1 MNWKT
6 FITSGALAASLI
18 VAGNAQA
25 QTVTPGTGVRVPGQM
40 LPAQRPPGGRGER
53 GSARNVRFEL
63 RHLEKAIDALQR
75 DRHDFGGH
83 REAAI
88 DLLQRARTEL
98 NAALQYDAAHPGQ

>member
-1 MNWKT
+1 MKLKAL
-6 FITSGALAASLI
+6 ITSGALAASLI
-18 VAGNAQA
+18 AAAGAQA
-25 QTVTPGTGVRVPGQM
+25 QTVNPGSGVKAPGQM
-40 LPAQRPPGGRGER
+40 LPAQRLPGARGER
-53 GSARNVRFEL
+53 GSARNIRFEL